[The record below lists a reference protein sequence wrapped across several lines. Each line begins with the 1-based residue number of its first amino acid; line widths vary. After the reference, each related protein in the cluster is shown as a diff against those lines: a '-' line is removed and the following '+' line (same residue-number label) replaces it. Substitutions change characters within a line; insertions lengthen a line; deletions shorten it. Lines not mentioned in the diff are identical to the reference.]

1 MPSCDFQYG
10 PNVLHGCLQESRRIG
25 IGPARRHAEQGL
37 TLVVKGRAQE
47 QFLHPARFRQVQA
60 DSTFAIVEFFLHCKG
75 GGGHD
80 DTVRFRVH
88 PFGEGF
94 AHGKR
99 ATSDTHLVFIPAV
112 DFNPAHGVVFQGFL
126 REFRQGI
133 GHLLHSA
140 QTRRQ
145 FHNLHL
151 YG

>member
-1 MPSCDFQYG
+1 MPPRDFQYG
-10 PNVLHGCLQESRRIG
+10 PDMLHGCFQKSRRIG
-25 IGPARRHAEQGL
+25 IGPARWHAKQGL
-37 TLVVKGRAQE
+37 TLVVKGRSQE

-60 DSTFAIVEFFLHCKG
+60 DSTFAIVEFFLHGKG
-75 GGGHD
+75 GGSHD
-80 DTVRFRVH
+80 DTVRFGVH

-99 ATSDTHLVFIPAV
+99 ATGDAHLVFIPAA

-140 QTRRQ
+140 QAGRQ
-145 FHNLHL
+145 FHNLQL